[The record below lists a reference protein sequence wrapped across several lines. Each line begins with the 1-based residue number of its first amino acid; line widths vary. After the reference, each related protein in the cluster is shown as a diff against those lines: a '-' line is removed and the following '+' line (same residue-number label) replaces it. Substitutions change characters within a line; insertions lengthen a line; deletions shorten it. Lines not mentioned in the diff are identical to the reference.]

1 MKIVIRHEENKTQTN
16 KSGKQVFPKGKK
28 LQYLLFLY
36 NSTFKEDLNT
46 K

>member
-28 LQYLLFLY
+28 TSISLILI
-36 NSTFKEDLNT
+36 
-46 K
+46 